1 VGTPSP
7 SPSEILPACAAK
19 GILCGRKDNPRY
31 NIIDKHLKE
40 ATAFLEPFVARDGV
54 VLVHCHQGSNRSA
67 ALSIAFL
74 MLREHWPLPELL
86 RHAFAQRP

>member
-1 VGTPSP
+1 
-7 SPSEILPACAAK
+7 
-19 GILCGRKDNPRY
+19 
-31 NIIDKHLKE
+31 
-40 ATAFLEPFVARDGV
+40 